1 MRADGIIKPMIP
13 VEGDPC
19 DGVPLPIEED
29 EA

>member
-13 VEGDPC
+13 VEVYPC
-19 DGVPLPIEED
+19 DGVPLSIGED